1 MEVLDDAMDLDFL
14 GESAA
19 DIRAAFLAAAAA
31 ASGSAGRD
39 VHRRPAMHLTLPSS
53 KPRADVGMIPSLS
66 PHSGNAG
73 GLSPRPGRIPYDQL
87 NGGVSPASDR
97 GAALPLDLGALQQAL
112 LRNGG
117 LNLQQN
123 PAVMLRFLMQA
134 QAASGGGGIPSCGVA
149 QSNPRSSSGGSGG
162 GSDHTNAS
170 GYQSSF
176 YGVPVGGVS
185 AAVSNGRVA
194 QSSAKGIG
202 GVGNGLYGF
211 TPVDGPP
218 QAPRGNSGGNQA
230 NTYSAQPSTRSN
242 GSGGSGASGAGMPL
256 DTKSFSSSG
265 ITIDAEVLKALL
277 AANGLLNGASMGVG
291 QHNLA
296 AAQSEV
302 LGLTSAQLQSLQ
314 QHIGVGGGLSGG
326 ASGIPNASGGSVAL
340 LNGVKGSGDGVLGA
354 AAGGPPSVQHLI
366 AQLAGMNGVDSGA
379 LAPVLYVNSA
389 GGSGGSGNGLE
400 ALAALLKADLGP
412 ASKGSAAALGLLGP
426 QLTALLQQQGI
437 TPEGLSKSSVL
448 NSLVQMGGGAG
459 AGAQLHHLLPIA
471 VAGGRLAPV
480 GRMGSVDD
488 PDVPCTSPSTAAAVA
503 AAAAAAAVA
512 TTAREVD
519 GSGDGRGG
527 AGSGSAAPAPAN
539 GRGSGGRPQRHSS
552 SEVGSGGCSGTS
564 SKGPTGLQ
572 LLKNL
577 VYSGA
582 AGAGVAGL
590 MNGSGGLADL
600 SVLPGGVATQ
610 LMEDLESL
618 GYRTGIMQRVSGGTI
633 SGTAGAA
640 SRTGDTSLRMGGTAP
655 SHGVKNRFIPPGS
668 PGVKKPNK
676 RPENGSLATQ
686 ILNRQRHALAM
697 QQASAGDP
705 GSTVGGPPIGV
716 SLVSPP
722 PPSSPLLGSAVDHL
736 AGLGGMGGAGGE
748 SGLAGVLG
756 NMPPAAATTT
766 AGLTQVSTT
775 AALLATQPSCG
786 VTSSA
791 LANAV
796 AAARNCGGATASNLL
811 SGLTVLS
818 GGPDAVLG
826 SLAAGGLGST
836 GANSSSG
843 NTAAAQ
849 LRALTFAGLPNSA
862 APATLLAA
870 AGLHKTHGLGASLLF
885 EQPVPKGPRSRRTA
899 SATGHMKMRSIMKD
913 LGILSLKRGQ
923 ADVLQSE
930 RDTRGES
937 AHGNGGVGSGSSG
950 NSGNSSDGGN
960 GPSGTGPQTR
970 RQRTGGNGSSLT
982 AAPMLPTAAAG
993 QADAPAVPTASAAK
1007 TASAPRVGSTAAAGD
1022 AQLQGTSPIVDIG
1035 AKCITGAPGSAA
1047 ALAGLPW
1054 DLIARSTAAGVPLA
1068 AVVAK
1073 ALGLQGAE
1081 LAATTDGSNLTSGS
1095 AGTAAILSAA
1105 LAARAAAA
1113 AAAAGAQ
1120 SGTAK
1125 PSATVVGTVNGVSLS
1140 ARPPTA
1146 APTVPAAAP
1155 TGKLGQSNKAAA
1167 AAVASGNAAAP
1178 GGASATTKSRRKGGA
1193 PSRAAD

>member
-1 MEVLDDAMDLDFL
+1 MEVLDDAMDLDVL
-14 GESAA
+14 GGPGV
-19 DIRAAFLAAAAA
+19 DIRAAKAAFLAAAAA
-31 ASGSAGRD
+31 AASGGTGRD
-39 VHRRPAMHLTLPSS
+39 VHRRPAMHLNLPSS
-53 KPRADVGMIPSLS
+53 KPRVDVSMIPPPS
-66 PHSGNAG
+66 PRSGNAG

-87 NGGVSPASDR
+87 NGGMCPALDR

-117 LNLQQN
+117 VNLQQN

-149 QSNPRSSSGGSGG
+149 QSKPRSSSGGSGG

-185 AAVSNGRVA
+185 AAFSNGRIA

-202 GVGNGLYGF
+202 GVGSGLYGF

-218 QAPRGNSGGNQA
+218 QGPRRNSGSNQA

-242 GSGGSGASGAGMPL
+242 GSGGSGAAGGGVPL

-265 ITIDAEVLKALL
+265 ITVDAEVLKALL
-277 AANGLLNGASMGVG
+277 AANGLLNGASLGVG
-291 QHNLA
+291 PHNLA
-296 AAQSEV
+296 SAQSEV
-302 LGLTSAQLQSLQ
+302 LGLNSAQLQSLQ

-326 ASGIPNASGGSVAL
+326 ASGIPNGGGASVAL
-340 LNGVKGSGDGVLGA
+340 LNGVKGSGDGVMGA

-389 GGSGGSGNGLE
+389 GGNGGSGNGLE

-412 ASKGSAAALGLLGP
+412 TSKGSAAALGLLGP
-426 QLTALLQQQGI
+426 QLAALLQQQGI

-471 VAGGRLAPV
+471 VAGGRLTPLE
-480 GRMGSVDD
+480 RMGSLDD
-488 PDVPCTSPSTAAAVA
+488 PDVPCTSPSTAAAVT

-512 TTAREVD
+512 TTAREAD
-519 GSGDGRGG
+519 SNGDGRGG

-552 SEVGSGGCSGTS
+552 SEVGSGGCSGTN

-572 LLKNL
+572 LLKSL
-577 VYSGA
+577 VISGA

-618 GYRTGIMQRVSGGTI
+618 GYRTGISQRVSGGTI

-640 SRTGDTSLRMGGTAP
+640 SRTGDTSLRMGSTAP
-655 SHGVKNRFIPPGS
+655 SNGVKNRFIPPGS

-716 SLVSPP
+716 SAVSPP
-722 PPSSPLLGSAVDHL
+722 PPPSPLLGNAVDHL
-736 AGLGGMGGAGGE
+736 PGLGGVGAGGA

-756 NMPPAAATTT
+756 SMPPAAATTAT
-766 AGLTQVSTT
+766 GLTQVS
-775 AALLATQPSCG
+775 AALLATQSSCG

-796 AAARNCGGATASNLL
+796 AAARNCGGATASSLL
-811 SGLTVLS
+811 SGLTALS

-836 GANSSSG
+836 AASSISG

-870 AGLHKTHGLGASLLF
+870 SGLHKTHGLGASLLF
-885 EQPVPKGPRSRRTA
+885 EQPVPKGPRSRRTVR
-899 SATGHMKMRSIMKD
+899 ATGYMKMRSIMKD

-930 RDTRGES
+930 RGTRGDS
-937 AHGNGGVGSGSSG
+937 AHGNGGNGSGS
-950 NSGNSSDGGN
+950 SGNSSDGGN

-970 RQRTGGNGSSLT
+970 RQRTGGSGSGPT
-982 AAPMLPTAAAG
+982 AASMLPTAAAG
-993 QADAPAVPTASAAK
+993 QGDAPAVPTALAAKAVSAALI
-1007 TASAPRVGSTAAAGD
+1007 GSGTAAGD

-1035 AKCITGAPGSAA
+1035 AKCITGDAGSAA

-1113 AAAAGAQ
+1113 AGAQ

-1140 ARPPTA
+1140 ARLPTA
-1146 APTVPAAAP
+1146 APTASAAVP
-1155 TGKLGQSNKAAA
+1155 TGKSGQSSKAAA
-1167 AAVASGNAAAP
+1167 AAVTSGNVAAP
-1178 GGASATTKSRRKGGA
+1178 GAASATAKSRRKGGA